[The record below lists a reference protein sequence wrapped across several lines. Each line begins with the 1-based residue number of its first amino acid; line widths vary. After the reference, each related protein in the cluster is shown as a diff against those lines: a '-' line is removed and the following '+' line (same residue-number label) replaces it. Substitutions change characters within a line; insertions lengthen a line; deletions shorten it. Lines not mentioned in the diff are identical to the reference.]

1 MSDFTLKNGKN
12 EVRYE
17 TFEWDNVWIDHAN
30 DKTTKRVLYIG
41 DSISVGTRKELSK
54 LFGDRVLFDGFATSK
69 SVDNPFFKD
78 ALKLFI
84 KQLNRVDAILFNN
97 GLHGGH
103 LDDAEYY
110 QNYRDIV
117 SFLRENHKDIPIYIL
132 YTTYAKTPFGMNR
145 VPGRNVQ
152 AERIAKE
159 FGLNVIDLYDIT
171 YQNKELISNDNI
183 HLTDEGYLALA
194 DTIRTAL
201 EKETEI
207 R

>member
-1 MSDFTLKNGKN
+1 
-12 EVRYE
+12 
-17 TFEWDNVWIDHAN
+17 
-30 DKTTKRVLYIG
+30 
-41 DSISVGTRKELSK
+41 
-54 LFGDRVLFDGFATSK
+54 
-69 SVDNPFFKD
+69 
-78 ALKLFI
+78 
-84 KQLNRVDAILFNN
+84 
-97 GLHGGH
+97 
-103 LDDAEYY
+103 
-110 QNYRDIV
+110 
-117 SFLRENHKDIPIYIL
+117 
-132 YTTYAKTPFGMNR
+132 MNR

-159 FGLNVIDLYDIT
+159 FGLNIIDLYDIT